1 MTDSEQKEMASPG
14 QKAPEDSSNKMYK
27 WMVCTSLVQIVLL
40 IFVVFQLVGL
50 ETGNAAG
57 AAVAPLANGGDAGA
71 PAPRVDM
78 EGLLDD
84 DPVLGDEDAPVT
96 IVEFSDYEC
105 PFCARFYQQTL
116 LQIKSEYINT
126 GKVKLVYR
134 DFPLS
139 FHQQAIPAAIAANCA
154 GEQGKYYQY
163 HDKVFS
169 NGGAG
174 GKTSAD
180 YEKWAQEVGVNV
192 AKWKTCLSDP
202 KQRQEIQKDFTDGQQ
217 AGIQGTPGFF
227 VNGQLISGAQPF
239 EVFQQIIDAE
249 LAG

>member
-1 MTDSEQKEMASPG
+1 MTDSEQKEVASSG
-14 QKAPEDSSNKMYK
+14 DKTSDSSGNKTYK
-27 WMVCTSLVQIVLL
+27 WMVWTSLVQIVLL
-40 IFVVFQLVGL
+40 MFVVFQLVGL
-50 ETGNAAG
+50 DTSNAVG
-57 AAVAPLANGGDAGA
+57 AAVAPLADGRDAA
-71 PAPRVDM
+71 PAPSVDM
-78 EGLLDD
+78 EALLDD

-96 IVEFSDYEC
+96 IIEFSDYEC
-105 PFCARFYQQTL
+105 PFCARFYQQTIPQL
-116 LQIKSEYINT
+116 KSQYIDT

-139 FHQQAIPAAIAANCA
+139 FHPQAIPAAIAANCA

-174 GKTSAD
+174 GKTSVD
-180 YEKWAQEVGVNV
+180 YERWAQEVGVNV

-227 VNGQLISGAQPF
+227 VNGQLVSGAQPF

>member
-1 MTDSEQKEMASPG
+1 MTDSEQKMMPSAGEKNQEGP
-14 QKAPEDSSNKMYK
+14 SNKVYK
-27 WMVCTSLVQIVLL
+27 WMVWTSLVQIVLL
-40 IFVVFQLVGL
+40 VFIVFQLVGL
-50 ETGNAAG
+50 APGNAAG
-57 AAVAPLANGGDAGA
+57 AAVAPLVGDGNVAA
-71 PAPRVDM
+71 PSPSVDM
-78 EGLLDD
+78 EALLDD
-84 DPVLGDEDAPVT
+84 DPVLGDDDAPVT

-116 LQIKSEYINT
+116 QQIKSEYITT

-139 FHQQAIPAAIAANCA
+139 FHPQAIPAAIAANCA

-163 HDKVFS
+163 HDKIFTD
-169 NGGAG
+169 GGAG
-174 GKTSAD
+174 GKTSTD
-180 YEKWAQEVGVNV
+180 YEKWAQEVGLNL

-202 KQRQEIQKDFTDGQQ
+202 KQRQEVQKDFADGQR

-227 VNGQLISGAQPF
+227 VNGQLVSGAQPF